1 MTMTELSNYSKKN
14 RFDQSYREEFLTN
27 KVQTYPKTYSAKS
40 CVVYPTS
47 KIHTG
52 LIIDPKITKP
62 TSKRPELSY
71 LTMTTGIS

>member
-27 KVQTYPKTYSAKS
+27 KVPTYPNTNSAKS

-52 LIIDPKITKP
+52 LIIDPKIMKP
-62 TSKRPELSY
+62 TSKRPELS
-71 LTMTTGIS
+71 